1 MTDPGRVAHK
11 NLLFAFTLA
20 QKSQKLC
27 HRCELIDPTF
37 HLSSYKAKLRTS
49 FEVLQR
55 HLYITI
61 IADTHQLSETGHS
74 ELLVSRTV
82 HE

>member
-1 MTDPGRVAHK
+1 LTDPGRVAHK

-49 FEVLQR
+49 FEVLQ
-55 HLYITI
+55 YITI
-61 IADTHQLSETGHS
+61 IADTHELSETGHS
-74 ELLVSRTV
+74 ELAVSRTV

>member
-1 MTDPGRVAHK
+1 LTDPGRVAHK
-11 NLLFAFTLA
+11 NLLFAFHFGR
-20 QKSQKLC
+20 KVSKVVP
-27 HRCELIDPTF
+27 RCELIDPTF

-61 IADTHQLSETGHS
+61 IADTHQFSETGHG
-74 ELLVSRTV
+74 ELLVSRIA